1 MSVVLVSE
9 KSWDVSVADELDAI
23 IGDNVIFIAD
33 KDLVTEE
40 HLNSIQPR
48 YVFFF
53 IGLTIFPPV
62 FMKILFVLYFI

>member
-9 KSWDVSVADELDAI
+9 KSWDVSAADELDAI
-23 IGDNVIFIAD
+23 IDDAD

-48 YVFFF
+48 YVFSS
-53 IGLTIFPPV
+53 LVP
-62 FMKILFVLYFI
+62 LYSHQCL